1 MKSWSEMIGSV
12 FDFKPIYNTEEVR
25 FCPPKKEESLVDS
38 PSVKFHISYL
48 ELQSKILL
56 KKRQS
61 NY

>member
-1 MKSWSEMIGSV
+1 MIGSV